1 MSGADLVVDDEQ
13 LYRRVPIRFIQ
24 GLPDGTLRATSQ
36 AFADRTFETSVDR
49 ARFCPNGPRDTRRD
63 PTDGVLSLLAGAVR
77 TPLEQRDAKGSV
89 IGSCDIDVLPAPLP
103 ENAAHAVIVITPP
116 CPPDRLFR
124 KLCARLALLA
134 EQRPWEIAPQ
144 LTV

>member
-1 MSGADLVVDDEQ
+1 MSAADLVADGEQ

-24 GLPDGTLRATSQ
+24 FLPDGTLRATSQ

-49 ARFCPNGPRDTRRD
+49 ARLCPNGPRDTRRD

-77 TPLEQRDAKGSV
+77 TPLEQRDAKGS
-89 IGSCDIDVLPAPLP
+89 IIATCTIEVLAAPLP
-103 ENAAHAVIVITPP
+103 ENTAHALIVIMPP

-134 EQRPWEIAPQ
+134 EQRPWEIPPQ
-144 LTV
+144 MTG